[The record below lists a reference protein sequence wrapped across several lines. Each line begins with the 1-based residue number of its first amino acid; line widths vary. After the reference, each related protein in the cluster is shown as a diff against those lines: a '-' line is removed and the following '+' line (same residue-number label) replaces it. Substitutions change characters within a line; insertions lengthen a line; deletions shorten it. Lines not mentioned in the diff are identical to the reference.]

1 MEKKILHPKEV
12 EVATGII
19 CCGNKT
25 GTAFLIASN
34 SSFPLALTSDH
45 NLKEFAENIEITISI
60 KINAVF
66 TDFKASI
73 VKRIPDKDIALLK
86 LNETINDIQG
96 LPILVSDIAQNES
109 WNTFGYPSQKVQAGG
124 AFHGTVA
131 RINEGTKWDVDL
143 ECNQFSTINNF
154 EGLSGSP
161 LIIRDQVVGVIG
173 YQLAGTI
180 AASSIIS
187 IQDILDENRIVYEIQ
202 NLNSDIPTSIREE
215 SSDTTPN
222 IDVIEN
228 INNVINS
235 GLVNTYFL
243 ISGSPGS
250 GKTTI
255 AAQLELQEN
264 NIIIDRYFVKVPDKE
279 NIPTQIRATPSFFLE
294 WMEAVYSRILFE
306 SVPAKSDKSLN
317 EKLQQIHHGL
327 MQLGEYYRHLNKIGF
342 IIIDGIDDVSQDKIV
357 DFFSMLPPQL
367 PTHLKIIFSC
377 TSKTILPTSI
387 QSLIHQE
394 NEIKVTPLPIQK
406 AQLFLQEQL
415 KDKNLTTTQ
424 LNDLAIKSEG
434 HPLYLRYLIQYILEQ
449 EDISKLSEWITT
461 IPSIGG
467 KIEIY
472 YKNIWNKFNGNDDEI
487 WVASTLARLRQSI
500 SKTILYEILPS
511 ESKFAF
517 TSAFPKIQHLLK
529 EEDAI
534 SIYHTSFSE
543 FINTQTTILNPK
555 IHDNIA
561 NFCLTH
567 RNEYFSIAQRI
578 YHLVNG
584 TNDKQKNALIECN
597 QEWIDSCALYSVHPD
612 IVLSDIK
619 KVIGLA
625 AEFGI
630 SHEVIRLL
638 LLSQRVNFRYNT
650 LFRENVFYLVNA
662 LLALNKP
669 NEAIRYI
676 IRNNS
681 LVVGDQ
687 DALYFLQKFYEYEA
701 IEEAEELL
709 SVIKR
714 ITSEIIEKGLD
725 TESFNRFIPLK
736 FNSVTLS
743 ANSDRETSF
752 DEFNH
757 IKKITSDI
765 LDKSGNDQKVIH
777 QFKDGVGSYNL
788 GYYIWRFNIPPPT
801 KIAIKNGA
809 KFDDKTSG
817 LIALCILEAYQFERN
832 SNYIK
837 TNNIID
843 KWIEDLE
850 YLVDNY
856 GTHSD
861 YYRVIISVLLDKSKR
876 VNIVEDLIK
885 KEYLNS
891 PILKLRSKN
900 GVDTNQ
906 KSIREYTLYAET
918 KGYCD
923 IVNKFPQLIELDYS
937 TWENGTKVLIEY
949 IWFLSG
955 KANRLKAENK
965 LSEIDKLKPVFD
977 TCLRILV
984 PSLAVRRNW
993 DRSYGLP
1000 EEIFPLI
1007 YVKAI
1012 NFLIDFFPNDITKFI
1027 EKISNKNNYQLGL
1040 YTEGY
1045 IEVLFVISKNL
1056 SRHNEHKVTTFKII
1070 KIVEQ
1075 HVINTVQNRW
1085 ERNEYLLRIV
1095 EIYANIGNLD
1105 KAESV
1110 YKEMINTSMGP
1121 SWYKE
1126 AQLGIINTAIS
1137 NILPKDGNLK
1147 YLQKFAAHLH
1157 YASGEMTFQRYV
1169 KQQQEEFVGDLA
1181 KVGFLKKSINYFKF
1195 LLLPDYT
1202 TIINNAESDLID
1214 MPVKGQGYLLG
1225 ARSIEEQAGIL
1236 GMLTSIDCN
1245 TSAIVWGL
1253 AELSIPGDDRY
1264 LRGFAK
1270 IQASILNNVER
1281 DKPDDIDLFI
1291 KRLSRFIITEMDDE
1305 FRNEYLNDLSDE
1317 LTDSNFK
1324 ILCTYLEKTGIKPS
1338 KTEKTIDSNSQNYTE
1353 TPLDRLIN
1361 YRERAQTEISLENKS
1376 GARRIIVEG
1385 LKQVQKERYSIWDS
1399 NFSSRINDL
1408 VNELQYSYNSSE
1420 ELIKDIKDLIIDEPY
1435 YEEWVI
1441 ANRLLK
1447 ILNNNNDEA
1456 EKQLIL
1462 SAVLEHIN
1470 IMLKTPDSFIEQ
1482 YSWIAN
1488 NSDTNDEQDVLLLD
1502 LLIWFLN
1509 HPSLTLKNRVIEI
1522 LVWLGTNNPNKVIS
1536 ALTKEILSPGYNIS
1550 KELSASIIHQIA
1562 DLNPIV
1568 FWQYFSILLK
1578 TEEANLLAVNHFM
1591 IRNSVIETLE
1601 FVLKNGIAEAE
1612 PFLKKYNE
1620 TFKIDEKFHGEVILD
1635 DDYLNPIKN
1644 YINSFN
1650 ELGILT
1656 KSFCDDLIKNITN
1669 NSPLTIPDSI
1679 KADRYIERSFN
1690 NFNKIELISD
1700 FENILRFSLNVSI
1713 TPCASVNNRNRIA
1726 SLLRFY
1732 QPTFPENKLSAHLV
1746 DNKKMDECIKNI
1758 INSEEEVSL
1767 DALYVDN
1774 ELLLNYRSQI
1784 FLTREA
1790 EYEEFE
1796 LIAYLVSK
1804 ENFNEKYDL
1813 QSFAEFLPNDY
1824 PSNSYIDEDD
1834 ENIPLINVST
1844 YSPTLTGGELV
1855 PSFTLPNISNYFTD
1869 LNPID
1874 IKHSYWRNGRIWDQ
1888 KKHSIPLKN
1897 GYSLKIPLSFVNSIK
1912 DNYKIIWRVNYNYNS
1927 KFIDVLEKRIII

>member
-12 EVATGII
+12 EAATGII
-19 CCGNKT
+19 SCGNKT
-25 GTAFLIASN
+25 GTAFLIESN
-34 SSFPLALTSDH
+34 SEFPFVLTSNH
-45 NLKEFAENIEITISI
+45 NLKEFDENIEITISI
-60 KINAVF
+60 KIGAVF
-66 TDFKASI
+66 TNFKASI
-73 VKRIPDKDIALLK
+73 VKRISDKDVALLK
-86 LNETINDIQG
+86 LNETINIKG
-96 LPILVSDIAQNES
+96 LPILVSDVAQNES
-109 WNTFGYPSQKVQAGG
+109 WNTFGYPSQKIQTGG

-131 RINEGTKWDVDL
+131 RVNQGTTWDVDL
-143 ECNQFSTINNF
+143 ECDQFSTINNF

-161 LIIRDQVVGVIG
+161 LIIKAQVVGIIG

-180 AASSIIS
+180 AATSLIR
-187 IQDILDENRIVYEIQ
+187 IQNILDENEIAYEIQ
-202 NLNSDIPTSIREE
+202 NLNSDVPTSIREE
-215 SSDTTPN
+215 SLDTTPN
-222 IDVIEN
+222 IDAIEN
-228 INNVINS
+228 INKVINS
-235 GLVNTYFL
+235 GMVNTCFL

-264 NIIIDRYFVKVPDKE
+264 NIVIDRYFVKVPAKE
-279 NIPTQIRATPSFFLE
+279 NIPTQIRATPNFFLE
-294 WMEAVYSRILFE
+294 WIEAVYSRILFR

-317 EKLQQIHHGL
+317 EKLQQIHYGL
-327 MQLGEYYRHLNKIGF
+327 MQLGEYYRQLNKIGF

-357 DFFSMLPPQL
+357 DFFSVFPPQL
-367 PTHLKIIFSC
+367 PTNLKIIFSC
-377 TSKTILPTSI
+377 TSKTILPPSI

-415 KDKNLTTTQ
+415 KAKNLTTTQ

-434 HPLYLRYLIQYILEQ
+434 HPLYLRYLIQYVLEQ
-449 EDISKLSEWITT
+449 EDINGLSEWITT

-511 ESKFAF
+511 ESKFTF

-529 EEDAI
+529 EKDAI

-543 FINTQTTILNPK
+543 FINTQTAILNPK

-584 TNDKQKNALIECN
+584 NNDKQKNALIECN

-625 AEFGI
+625 SEFGI

-650 LFRENVFYLVNA
+650 LFKENVFYLVNA

-681 LVVGDQ
+681 LEVGDQ

-725 TESFNRFIPLK
+725 TESFNRFIALK

-743 ANSDRETSF
+743 SNSSHNASYE
-752 DEFNH
+752 EFEYIQKTTLN
-757 IKKITSDI
+757 I
-765 LDKSGNDQKVIH
+765 LNKSGNDKNTIH
-777 QFKDGVGSYNL
+777 RFKDGVGSYNL
-788 GYYIWRFNIPPPT
+788 GYYIWRHNIPPHT
-801 KIAIKNGA
+801 ESAIKNGA
-809 KFDDKTSG
+809 KFDNKTSG
-817 LIALCILEAYQFERN
+817 TIAFCILEAYQFERN

-837 TNNIID
+837 TDNIVN

-876 VNIVEDLIK
+876 INIVEDLIK
-885 KEYLNS
+885 KEYLN
-891 PILKLRSKN
+891 PLILNLREKN
-900 GVDTNQ
+900 GVDINQ

-923 IVNKFPQLIELDYS
+923 IANKFPQLIELNYR
-937 TWENGTKVLIEY
+937 TWENGIKTLIEY

-965 LSEIDKLKPVFD
+965 LGEIDKLKPVFD
-977 TCLRILV
+977 TCLIVLV
-984 PSLAVRRNW
+984 PSLANRRSW
-993 DRSYGLP
+993 ERSYGLP
-1000 EEIFPLI
+1000 EKIFPLI
-1007 YVKAI
+1007 YVKSI
-1012 NFLIDFFPNDITKFI
+1012 NFLIDFFPNDIAKCVENI
-1027 EKISNKNNYQLGL
+1027 LDKNNYQLGL

-1045 IEVLFVISKNL
+1045 IEILFAISKNL
-1056 SRHNEHKVTTFKII
+1056 SKHNEHKVTTFNII

-1095 EIYANIGNLD
+1095 EIYANIGNVD

-1214 MPVKGQGYLLG
+1214 MPIKGQGYLLG

-1236 GMLTSIDCN
+1236 NMITSIDCN

-1253 AELSIPGDDRY
+1253 AELFIPGDDRY
-1264 LRGFAK
+1264 MRGFAK

-1281 DKPDDIDLFI
+1281 DRPDDLDLFF

-1317 LTDSNFK
+1317 LTESNFK
-1324 ILCTYLEKTGIKPS
+1324 ILCANLEKTGIKPG
-1338 KTEKTIDSNSQNYTE
+1338 KTKKNIDSISQSSTKD
-1353 TPLDRLIN
+1353 PLDELIN

-1376 GARRIIVEG
+1376 GARRIIIEG
-1385 LKQVQKERYSIWDS
+1385 LKQAQKERYSIWDR

-1408 VNELQYSYNSSE
+1408 VDELQYSYNSSE

-1447 ILNNNNDEA
+1447 ILNNNNDEV

-1462 SAVLEHIN
+1462 SAVLEHID
-1470 IMLKTPDSFIEQ
+1470 IMLKTPDNIIEQ
-1482 YSWIAN
+1482 YSWISN
-1488 NSDTNDEQDVLLLD
+1488 NNDSNSEQDVLLLD

-1509 HPSLTLKNRVIEI
+1509 HPSLTFKNRSVEI
-1522 LVWLGTNNPNKVIS
+1522 LVWLGTVSPDKVIA
-1536 ALTKEILSPGYNIS
+1536 ALIKEILSPSYNIS

-1562 DLNPIV
+1562 DLDPV
-1568 FWQYFSILLK
+1568 LFWQYFSILLE

-1591 IRNSVIETLE
+1591 IRNSIIETLE
-1601 FVLKNGIAEAE
+1601 FVLKNGITEVE
-1612 PFLKKYNE
+1612 PFLKKYYE
-1620 TFKIDEKFHGEVILD
+1620 TYKIDTKFHGEVILD

-1644 YINSFN
+1644 YINSLN
-1650 ELGILT
+1650 ELGVLT
-1656 KSFCDDLIKNITN
+1656 KSFCDDLIKNIKN
-1669 NSPLTIPDSI
+1669 NSPLAIPESI
-1679 KADRYIERSFN
+1679 KADRYIQRSFN
-1690 NFNKIELISD
+1690 NFNDIKLISD

-1713 TPCASVNNRNRIA
+1713 TQCASLDNRSKIA
-1726 SLLRFY
+1726 SVLRFY
-1732 QPTFPENKLSAHLV
+1732 QSTFPENKLQIQLV
-1746 DNKKMDECIKNI
+1746 DNEKMNQCIKNI
-1758 INSEEEVSL
+1758 IDSEEEVSI
-1767 DALYVDN
+1767 DELYANN
-1774 ELLLNYRSQI
+1774 ELLLNYCSQN
-1784 FLTREA
+1784 FLTRKDDS
-1790 EYEEFE
+1790 EEFE

-1804 ENFNEKYDL
+1804 EDFDKKYDL

-1824 PSNSYIDEDD
+1824 SSNSYINKDD
-1834 ENIPLINVST
+1834 ENIALINVSF
-1844 YSPTLTGGELV
+1844 YSPTVTGSELV
-1855 PSFTLPNISNYFTD
+1855 PSFAHPNIFNYFID
-1869 LNPID
+1869 LKPTD
-1874 IKHSYWRNGRIWDQ
+1874 IKYSYFRNGRNWDQ
-1888 KKHSIPLKN
+1888 KKHGIPLKN
-1897 GYSLKIPLSFVNSIK
+1897 NYSIKIPLSFLDSIK
-1912 DNYKIIWRVNYNYNS
+1912 ENYKMIWRINYNYDS
-1927 KFIDVLEKRIII
+1927 KFIDVFEKRIII